1 MSSGDPYIRGESTT
15 LLIMGSTLIFVLSIF
30 SIIYLHF
37 VKEPKY
43 ESWIPISRLNVLRK
57 SVAFARFE
65 NRHTDEDND
74 TVDVGLRYEAEEQL
88 DDKSASGF
96 NNPMYEREQEVVTLG
111 NVETEMLQPETSN
124 KADEFGSS
132 LNDINLVDI
141 NLGSIVD
148 KNE

>member
-15 LLIMGSTLIFVLSIF
+15 LLIMGLTLIFVLSIF

-88 DDKSASGF
+88 EDKSASGF
-96 NNPMYEREQEVVTLG
+96 DNPMYKREQDVVTLG
-111 NVETEMLQPETSN
+111 TVETEMLQPATSN
-124 KADEFGSS
+124 TADEFGSS